1 MSLVIRDRG
10 RTTTVKPRR
19 PRPKPAGG
27 KVTANP
33 YVTDNKPR
41 PKLGSKP
48 SGKKFAAPGGSAP
61 KSNRVKPNSGKKFAA
76 PGGSAPSRP
85 SRVKASGKRGGARPM
100 SSAPRRPR
108 GRR

>member
-1 MSLVIRDRG
+1 MSLIIPGLG
-10 RTTTVKPRR
+10 RTITFKPRR

-33 YVTDNKPR
+33 YVTDNKPK

-48 SGKKFAAPGGSAP
+48 RRKVAPVRGAVDNKP
-61 KSNRVKPNSGKKFAA
+61 KPRTTRA
-76 PGGSAPSRP
+76 
-85 SRVKASGKRGGARPM
+85 KASGKRGCARPM